1 VRRSPSSFALAASFV
16 LGLVGAACGDAG
28 GTTDGGAP
36 KPSSSA
42 TKPGSSAAQPA
53 GSTSGGAALSSSA
66 AAPSDAKKPRNV
78 IMITLDAVRAD
89 MPWQGYKREIA
100 PNLTKLAKTGTVY
113 THAYAASSYTAK
125 SMGSLFAGKYPSS
138 LYRDG
143 SFFTHYSKANVWF
156 TETLHDAG
164 VHTVGVTAHKY
175 FDQGKNLGQGF
186 DIWKMPADLKFDPET
201 DNNITSPD
209 MTKLGT
215 EILGDPKNT
224 EGRFFA
230 WLHYGDPH
238 DKYKLHPESPT
249 YGSKGR
255 DLYDNEI
262 HFTDMWIQKL
272 LDFCATQPWWKDT
285 VVIISA
291 DHGEAFGEHKQY
303 FHGFAL
309 WEHLVRVPLIIAG
322 PGIDAR
328 QVDLRRSH
336 IDLAPTILELIGVPA
351 PEGLHGKSLVPELL
365 GKEPPG
371 EREPILCDLPADKY
385 NPPTR
390 VAVLGDFKLIEDP
403 GPKYHL
409 YNVVADPEEL
419 KDLAEDPKSKAKLD
433 ELMKA
438 FTAAWA
444 KYPAVKP
451 FGGKELIGGGKATG
465 PAGPDGWG
473 DNPDADGPGKPG
485 KPGP

>member
-1 VRRSPSSFALAASFV
+1 MRRNLVLALS
-16 LGLVGAACGDAG
+16 LSLSLLGAACGEGSASPD
-28 GTTDGGAP
+28 GTTKPASTGAA
-36 KPSSSA
+36 SGS
-42 TKPGSSAAQPA
+42 KPGSSGAPVAS
-53 GSTSGGAALSSSA
+53 GSGAP
-66 AAPSDAKKPRNV
+66 APSGSASAPAAKKAHNV
-78 IMITLDAVRAD
+78 ILITLDAVRAD
-89 MPWQGYKREIA
+89 MPWQGYERQIA

-113 THAYAASSYTAK
+113 KHAYAVSSYTAK
-125 SMGSLFAGKYPSS
+125 SMGSLFSGRYPST

-143 SFFTHYSKANVWF
+143 AFFTKYSKANLWF

-164 VHTVGVTAHKY
+164 VHTIGITAHKY
-175 FDQGKNLGQGF
+175 FDQGHNIGQGF
-186 DIWKMPADLKFDPET
+186 DVWRLPDGLEFDPET
-201 DNNITSPD
+201 DQNITSPD

-215 EILGDPKNT
+215 EILGDAKNT
-224 EGRFFA
+224 DGRFFA

-285 VVIISA
+285 IVIVSA

-309 WEHLVRVPLIIAG
+309 WEHLVRVPLIFAG
-322 PGIDAR
+322 PGIAAR
-328 QVDLRRSH
+328 EVDLRRSH
-336 IDLAPTILELIGVPA
+336 IDLAPTILELLGVEA
-351 PEGLHGKSLVPELL
+351 KGELHGKSLVPELT
-365 GKEPPG
+365 GAEPPAD
-371 EREPILCDLPADKY
+371 REPILCDLPADKY

-390 VAVLGDFKLIEDP
+390 VIELGDFKLIEDP

-409 YNVVADPEEL
+409 YNVTADPGEL
-419 KDLAEDPKSKAKLD
+419 KDLAEDPKSKAKFD
-433 ELMKA
+433 EMKKA
-438 FTAAWA
+438 FDAAWS
-444 KYPAVKP
+444 KYPLVLP
-451 FGGKELIGGGKATG
+451 FGGKDLIGGGKAKG
-465 PAGPDGWG
+465 PVGPEGWG

-485 KPGP
+485 KAGP